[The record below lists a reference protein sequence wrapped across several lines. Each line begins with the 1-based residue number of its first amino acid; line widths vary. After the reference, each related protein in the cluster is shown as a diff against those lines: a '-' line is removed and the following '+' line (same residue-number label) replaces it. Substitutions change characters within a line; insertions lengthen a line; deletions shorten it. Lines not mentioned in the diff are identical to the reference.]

1 VAGAFAR
8 DPKTVRLCKLYRGT
22 LGLGVS
28 DSAGGVDAIGGLAR
42 RSQPG
47 AETAFRDG
55 YLRHDDLR
63 KPLTSKLR
71 ARCLKC
77 GLETAFASDEG
88 WWPRTAPSK
97 RPQRGCTW
105 RPRRSATGADRG
117 RAVGHPH
124 PTRCPNRHSLGSVEV
139 LVGYRTF
146 ADTCQLNTS
155 LRHLHLIDPMTVVT
169 LLHPGAMG
177 AAVGRQAV
185 RGGSTVRRVAANR
198 TTYVRRQGIYAEQ
211 IEVLAFTML
220 LPSAGSE
227 AATRP
232 TATARLVR
240 CGRGRARGQ
249 ACPALG

>member
-1 VAGAFAR
+1 MWSRDCIRQRRGLVAEDGTFEASAAR
-8 DPKTVRLCKLYRGT
+8 LHV
-22 LGLGVS
+22 
-28 DSAGGVDAIGGLAR
+28 
-42 RSQPG
+42 
-47 AETAFRDG
+47 
-55 YLRHDDLR
+55 
-63 KPLTSKLR
+63 
-71 ARCLKC
+71 
-77 GLETAFASDEG
+77 
-88 WWPRTAPSK
+88 APSAISHWC
-97 RPQRGCTW
+97 RPWPGSGSPT
-105 RPRRSATGADRG
+105 P
-117 RAVGHPH
+117 